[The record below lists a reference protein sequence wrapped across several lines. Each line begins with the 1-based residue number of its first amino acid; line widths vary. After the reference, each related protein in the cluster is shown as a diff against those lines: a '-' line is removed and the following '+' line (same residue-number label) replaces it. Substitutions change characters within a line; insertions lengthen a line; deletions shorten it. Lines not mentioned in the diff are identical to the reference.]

1 MARAGIWVTTPITAY
16 AQAGGGYA
24 FVYIN
29 TISRTGGII
38 SPIGTAGY
46 TATQDAIITALTN
59 FTDTDRLTGATV
71 YPFESVIRKQ
81 DLAAQGLNIETAG
94 DVYASVLPGYSLS
107 GATTAGPIT
116 SPVASGGTHGYN
128 PAQPTMQGVF
138 LAAGPHIRR
147 LEPRP
152 TRVIDVAPT
161 ILDVLGVEPLSN
173 ADGTSLNLTR
183 WLNYLPIFIVAQ

>member
-1 MARAGIWVTTPITAY
+1 MERAGISVTTPITAY

-29 TISRTGGII
+29 TIGRTDGVI

-46 TATQDAIITALTN
+46 TATQDAIVTALTH

-71 YPFESVIRKQ
+71 YPFESVVRKQ

-94 DVYASVLPGYSLS
+94 DVYAGVLPGYSLN

-116 SPVASGGTHGYN
+116 SPVAFGGTHGYN
-128 PAQPTMQGVF
+128 PAQPAMYGVF
-138 LAAGPHIRR
+138 LAAGPHISRI
-147 LEPRP
+147 EPRP
-152 TRVIDVAPT
+152 TRQIDVAPT
-161 ILDVLGVEPLSN
+161 IVDVLGVAPLSN
-173 ADGTSLNLTR
+173 ADGRSLNLRR
-183 WLNYLPIFIVAQ
+183 WLNYLPVFIVLQ